1 MHIFSSLSTL
11 YDRVG
16 NPYLGVHIDSSQTF
30 VKEAIQQLQDAGVP
44 QAWFD
49 NQQTRDCQHHH
60 ITVVNA
66 MEYARLE
73 KEGTLPHMEGPIL
86 CEMLGPGRVQKEIKG
101 IPHSAYFLVMASEPL
116 QSVRALAGL
125 KPMHFHMTLAFN
137 PKDLH
142 GPDIDKSRNSLLT
155 LLDNNISLGNW

>member
-1 MHIFSSLSTL
+1 MQLFSTLSTL
-11 YDRVG
+11 YDRVR
-16 NPYLGVHIDSSQTF
+16 NPYIGLHIDSSQPF

-49 NQQTRDCQHHH
+49 NQQNRDGQHHH
-60 ITVVNA
+60 ITVINA

-73 KEGTLPHMEGPIL
+73 KEGTLPHMEGLIPY
-86 CEMLGPGRVQKEIKG
+86 EVVGPGRVQKEIKG
-101 IPHSAYFLVMASEPL
+101 IPHTAYFLVINSEPL
-116 QSVRALAGL
+116 QSIRALAGL

-155 LLDNNISLGNW
+155 LLDNNISLGNG